1 MRLNLERTFEA
12 AHFIPNHK
20 GKCKNIHGHSYRII
34 VSVEG
39 VHAKEDGIFI
49 DFGDIKKLIDK
60 FDHTFLNDFLKFP
73 SAENTAKYLALKVL
87 RMNKEK
93 VMSVSVTVYETEN
106 CCATETVIN
115 KLFV

>member
-20 GKCKNIHGHSYRII
+20 GKCKNLHGHSYRVI

-39 VHAKEDGIFI
+39 THDAKDGIFI
-49 DFGDIKKLIDK
+49 DFGDIKKLIDR
-60 FDHTFLNDFLKFP
+60 FDHTYLNDFFKFP
-73 SAENTAKYLALKVL
+73 SAENTARYLALKIL
-87 RMNKEK
+87 RMTDK

-106 CCATETVIN
+106 CCATETVIS
-115 KLFV
+115 KQSF